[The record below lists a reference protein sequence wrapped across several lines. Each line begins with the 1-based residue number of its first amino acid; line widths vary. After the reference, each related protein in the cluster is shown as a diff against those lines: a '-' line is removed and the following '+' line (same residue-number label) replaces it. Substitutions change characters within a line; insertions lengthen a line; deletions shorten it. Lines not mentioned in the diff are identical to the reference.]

1 MHTRSILATFVAL
14 IVAIAVAGCSKSDQT
29 SEQTPSANP
38 SAVVSLN
45 SPAAT
50 ESPSGAMS
58 SSPAET
64 GSPAPVESPSEG
76 TTASPTE
83 SASPAE
89 TATPTPEPTIP
100 TPPPGLPPGWEK
112 QYERFVNGR
121 EAELVVRTG
130 SIDNLGFGWPAHFT
144 PFSGEST
151 AGHPWVC
158 SSRPGAAPGTDRNML
173 GTGVTEQDIH
183 TRSADGYAGCGHRPD
198 NLPQA
203 IPLAVGALPNTIH
216 KVFFQM
222 FLDDFQPVPF
232 HSHFQLTINGT
243 RIPNF
248 EDTINQLDQTGPIG
262 KLLTLQLL
270 PEYWPLLRSGTV
282 NLLFDDPTTGAPDG
296 YAVDFVRILVNPGPW
311 RYAVTISCNVVDSAT
326 QKPIAKASVSA
337 AGSAAT
343 TGDDGNCTL
352 RGVPAGLVS
361 VDASA
366 VGYDS
371 AVQLLDL
378 PAGQHGTANFQL
390 KRHKETVADLKRQ
403 IQQNGTI
410 EIYGIHFDT
419 ASAKLRPDSLASLNE
434 ILQLVQSAPSSR
446 WIIAG
451 HTDNQGGAAYNL
463 GLSLARAHSVVTWLT
478 QHGIA
483 ANRLT
488 AKGYGLTRP
497 VADNSTDAGRAL
509 NRRVEVS
516 LVR

>member
-1 MHTRSILATFVAL
+1 MYNRSIITAFAIL
-14 IVAIAVAGCSKSDQT
+14 IVATAVADCAKSNQT
-29 SEQTPSANP
+29 GEQTPSANP
-38 SAVVSLN
+38 SAVVAQI
-45 SPAAT
+45 SPAPTVTA
-50 ESPSGAMS
+50 
-58 SSPAET
+58 SPAES
-64 GSPAPVESPSEG
+64 GSPPPAESPTEG

-83 SASPAE
+83 SASPVQ
-89 TATPTPEPTIP
+89 TATPTPPATIP

-112 QYERFVNGR
+112 QYDRVVNGR

-151 AGHPWVC
+151 PAHPWIC
-158 SSRPGAAPGTDRNML
+158 ASRPGAAPGTDRSML

-183 TRSADGYAGCGHRPD
+183 TRPADGYSGCSHRPD

-216 KVFFQM
+216 KVFLQV
-222 FLDDFQPVPF
+222 FLDDFQPEVF
-232 HSHFQLTINGT
+232 HSHFQVTLNGT

-248 EDTINQLDQTGPIG
+248 EDTINQLNQTGPIG

-270 PEYWPLLRSGTV
+270 PEYWPILRSGTV

-296 YAVDFVRILVNPGPW
+296 YAVDFARIVVNPGPW
-311 RYAVTISCNVVDSAT
+311 RYAVTISCDVVDAAT
-326 QKPIAKASVSA
+326 LKPIAKTSVFA
-337 AGSAAT
+337 AGITTT
-343 TGDDGNCTL
+343 TGNDGYCTL
-352 RGVPAGLVS
+352 RGVPAGMVS
-361 VDASA
+361 VGASA

-378 PAGQHGTANFQL
+378 PAGQHGTAHFQL
-390 KRHKETVADLKRQ
+390 KRHKETVADLKQQ
-403 IQQNGTI
+403 IQQNGTVA
-410 EIYGIHFDT
+410 IYGIHFDT
-419 ASAKLRPDSLASLNE
+419 ASAKLRPDSLASLTE
-434 ILQLVQSAPSSR
+434 ILQLVKSAPSSR

-497 VADNSTDAGRAL
+497 VADNATDAGRAL

-516 LVR
+516 IVK